1 MDRREP
7 GCTRDLVVACFEALV
22 RTGAPSLFSPFSVVV
37 AILLCPYFANGQ
49 ENVASIIQHSAEAN
63 ERDWAAVPEFD
74 NSERDRTKDGDKT
87 YSVTM
92 LEGSPYERLIAVNGK
107 NLSGA
112 KEKEEQQKYEKAVA
126 ERHHES
132 ADQRSRRIAKYQAD
146 RKRDHTLIQQMISAF
161 DYRLVGKRKL
171 DGFRVYV
178 LKATPRR
185 GYKPI
190 DRDSEV
196 LTGMEGTMWIDQKT
210 FQWVKVEAHVIHPVR
225 IEGFLAEVEPGTR
238 FEVEKR
244 PVAGDIWLASH
255 YSMRANAKVLLLFP
269 HRDQEDDS
277 YFNYHKAAVPST
289 GSMIWQPQS
298 TPLGEAL
305 FSLQKHRFEKSGFE
319 VIPSH
324 DRN

>member
-1 MDRREP
+1 MKATP
-7 GCTRDLVVACFEALV
+7 LSLLV
-22 RTGAPSLFSPFSVVV
+22 PFYLIA
-37 AILLCPYFANGQ
+37 AILLWPHCASGQ
-49 ENVASIIQHSAEAN
+49 ENAASIIQHSAEAN

-92 LEGSPYERLIAVNGK
+92 IEGSPYERLIAVNGK
-107 NLSGA
+107 NLSA
-112 KEKEEQQKYEKAVA
+112 AQQKEEQEKYEKAVA
-126 ERHHES
+126 ARQHES

-161 DYRLVGKRKL
+161 DYRLIGRHTL
-171 DGFRVYV
+171 NGFRVYV

-210 FQWVKVEAHVIHPVR
+210 FQWVKVEARVIHPVR

-244 PVAGDIWLASH
+244 PVAGDIWLATR
-255 YSMRANAKVLLLFP
+255 YSMRANARVLLLFP
-269 HRDQEDDS
+269 HRGQEDDS
-277 YFNYHKAAVPST
+277 YFDYRKPS
-289 GSMIWQPQS
+289 SASADQ
-298 TPLGEAL
+298 
-305 FSLQKHRFEKSGFE
+305 
-319 VIPSH
+319 
-324 DRN
+324 

>member
-1 MDRREP
+1 MRKVP
-7 GCTRDLVVACFEALV
+7 
-22 RTGAPSLFSPFSVVV
+22 PSLIVPFFLI
-37 AILLCPYFANGQ
+37 AATLLWPRPGHGQ
-49 ENVASIIQHSAEAN
+49 ESAESIIQHSAQAN
-63 ERDWAAVPEFD
+63 ERDWAAVPEFE

-107 NLSGA
+107 GLSGQ
-112 KEKEEQQKYEKAVA
+112 KQKEEQEKYDKAIA
-126 ERHHES
+126 ERQHES

-146 RKRDHTLIQQMISAF
+146 RRRDHTLIQQMISAF
-161 DYRLVGKRKL
+161 DYQLVGKRSL
-171 DGFRVYV
+171 NGFRVYV

-225 IEGFLAEVEPGTR
+225 IEGFLAEVEPGTK

-244 PVAGDIWLASH
+244 PFDDKIWLASR

-269 HRDQEDDS
+269 HRGQEDDS
-277 YFNYHKAAVPST
+277 YFNYRKAST
-289 GSMIWQPQS
+289 ASAAQ
-298 TPLGEAL
+298 
-305 FSLQKHRFEKSGFE
+305 
-319 VIPSH
+319 
-324 DRN
+324 

>member
-1 MDRREP
+1 MLHDDRNVCLIYRP
-7 GCTRDLVVACFEALV
+7 
-22 RTGAPSLFSPFSVVV
+22 LFLITAMLLWPRA
-37 AILLCPYFANGQ
+37 AIAQ
-49 ENVASIIQHSAEAN
+49 ESAASIIQHSAEAN
-63 ERDWAAVPEFD
+63 ERDWTAVPEFD

-107 NLSGA
+107 NLTSA
-112 KEKEEQQKYEKAVA
+112 KQKEEQEKYDKAVA
-126 ERHHES
+126 ARQHES
-132 ADQRSRRIAKYQAD
+132 TDQRSRRIAKYQAD

-161 DYRLVGKRKL
+161 DYRLIGRHTL
-171 DGFRVYV
+171 NGFPVYV

-210 FQWVKVEAHVIHPVR
+210 FQWVKVEAHVIHPIR
-225 IEGFLAEVEPGTR
+225 IEGFLAEVEPGTK

-244 PVAGDIWLASH
+244 PVNGDIWLATR

-269 HRDQEDDS
+269 HRGQEDDS
-277 YFNYHKAAVPST
+277 YFNYHKSSATAAD
-289 GSMIWQPQS
+289 Q
-298 TPLGEAL
+298 
-305 FSLQKHRFEKSGFE
+305 
-319 VIPSH
+319 
-324 DRN
+324 

>member
-1 MDRREP
+1 M
-7 GCTRDLVVACFEALV
+7 
-22 RTGAPSLFSPFSVVV
+22 RTGPLSFFIPFCLIA
-37 AILLCPYFANGQ
+37 AILLWPDSANGQ
-49 ENVASIIQHSAEAN
+49 EDAASIIQHSAEAN

-74 NSERDRTKDGDKT
+74 NFERDRTKDGDKT

-92 LEGSPYERLIAVNGK
+92 IEGSPYERLIAVNGK

-112 KEKEEQQKYEKAVA
+112 KQKEEQEKYKKAVA
-126 ERHHES
+126 ERQHES

-161 DYRLVGKRKL
+161 DYRLVGKRSL
-171 DGFRVYV
+171 NGFRVYV

-210 FQWVKVEAHVIHPVR
+210 FQWVKVEAYVIHPVR

-244 PVAGDIWLASH
+244 PVSGDIWLASR
-255 YSMRANAKVLLLFP
+255 YSMRAKAKVLLLFP
-269 HRDQEDDS
+269 HRGQEDDS
-277 YFNYHKAAVPST
+277 YFNYHKASSA
-289 GSMIWQPQS
+289 
-298 TPLGEAL
+298 
-305 FSLQKHRFEKSGFE
+305 SGGQ
-319 VIPSH
+319 
-324 DRN
+324 